1 LREYGAWILE
11 MTVGNMKRLEF
22 AHHKC
27 LCMVPKIWQRIW
39 KTEEVLEWHAHG
51 RLTEHGDDMDYGL
64 TLEKSLMTDHCG
76 EAMSPSVEGLRSC
89 SHYTLICT
97 DMRVSAHLSKTLT
110 TFTLC
115 ACLRRSALHWVWRVL
130 KVWGNRVGTLD
141 LCALMTWVAAL
152 HCNN

>member
-1 LREYGAWILE
+1 MKHGFWS
-11 MTVGNMKRLEF
+11 MTVVCTSQMSLAWYLKYDLSVCLSHAISNQDLEDRGSTGVT
-22 AHHKC
+22 C
-27 LCMVPKIWQRIW
+27 WWKINRTWR
-39 KTEEVLEWHAHG
+39 WH
-51 RLTEHGDDMDYGL
+51 GL